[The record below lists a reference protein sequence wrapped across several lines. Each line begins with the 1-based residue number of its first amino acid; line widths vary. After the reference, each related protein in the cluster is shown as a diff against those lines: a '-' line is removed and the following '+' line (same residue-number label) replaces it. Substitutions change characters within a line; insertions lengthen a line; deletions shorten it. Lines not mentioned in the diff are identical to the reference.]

1 MKAKTTVA
9 IVLLGLMAFMGFPA
23 LHAQQPVPPPGP
35 RTLGLLNGHA
45 EAWLGVELADVTPA
59 KAQALKLPGDYGAI
73 VTHVEEN
80 SPAAKA
86 GLKENDVILEFGGMR
101 VWSVAQLRN
110 LVSETPAGRTVTLR
124 VSRDGREL
132 NLQAQLAQSSESYF
146 SRFFPGGTFH
156 IPQINIPRNWY
167 FDFGFGGMR
176 GRLGI
181 EADDLT
187 PQLAA
192 YFGVKQGHGVLVAQV
207 EPGSPAEKAGLKAG
221 DCILT
226 VGSRT
231 VDSVN
236 ALRRE
241 LAEQSRDHSVLV
253 LSIVRGGHEQTMKVN
268 VAPPSIP
275 TPMQQARNGTPR
287 PDGWS

>member
-1 MKAKTTVA
+1 
-9 IVLLGLMAFMGFPA
+9 
-23 LHAQQPVPPPGP
+23 
-35 RTLGLLNGHA
+35 
-45 EAWLGVELADVTPA
+45 VTPA

-110 LVSETPAGRTVTLR
+110 LVSETPAGRTVALG
-124 VSRDGREL
+124 VSRDGRDI
-132 NLQAQLAQSSESYF
+132 NLQAQLVPGSTSF
-146 SRFFPGGTFH
+146 SFRVFPGGAIH

-167 FDFGFGGMR
+167 FDFGLAGMR

-207 EPGSPAEKAGLKAG
+207 ESGGPAEKAGLRAG
-221 DCILT
+221 DCIVA
-226 VGSRT
+226 VGPTT

-241 LAEQSRDHSVLV
+241 LSEQSRDHPALT
-253 LSIVRGGHEQTMKVN
+253 LTIVRGGHEQTVKVN
-268 VAPPSIP
+268 VAPPSPP
-275 TPMQQARNGTPR
+275 TPMQQA
-287 PDGWS
+287 

>member
-1 MKAKTTVA
+1 
-9 IVLLGLMAFMGFPA
+9 
-23 LHAQQPVPPPGP
+23 
-35 RTLGLLNGHA
+35 
-45 EAWLGVELADVTPA
+45 VTPA

-86 GLKENDVILEFGGMR
+86 GLKENDVILEFGEMR

-110 LVSETPAGRTVTLR
+110 LMSETPAGRTVTLR
-124 VSRDGREL
+124 VSRDGREI
-132 NLQAQLAQSSESYF
+132 NLQAQLAPHSESYLF
-146 SRFFPGGTFH
+146 HVFPGGTVH

-207 EPGSPAEKAGLKAG
+207 ESGGPASKAGLEAG
-221 DCILT
+221 DCIVA

-231 VDSVN
+231 VDSIS
-236 ALRRE
+236 ALRRQ
-241 LAEQSRDHSVLV
+241 LSEQSRDHPVLT
-253 LSIVRGGHEQTMKVN
+253 LTIVRGGHEQTMKVN
-268 VAPPSIP
+268 VAPPSP
-275 TPMQQARNGTPR
+275 PNPMQEARNSTRR